1 MLSLICGIL
10 KTTTKKTSGSSHGY
24 REQIGGYLREVGE
37 GGRDS
42 GEGGGGR
49 WVRAVGEGKMGE
61 GGQKVQASS
70 YKRRKKISSLL
81 ILFLYVTKNM
91 QVSDYTIRKLSQIE
105 FYKTENFK
113 ENRCSLL

>member
-1 MLSLICGIL
+1 MLSLIRGIL

-42 GEGGGGR
+42 GEGVGGR
-49 WVRAVGEGKMGE
+49 AMGEGKMGE

-113 ENRCSLL
+113 ENQCSLL